1 MQLVAKS
8 FSQLTTDELFEIY
21 RVRVAVFVV
30 EQNCAYQEVDL
41 TDKLSYHLWLES
53 ENAIKAYL
61 RVIPAGVVRKE
72 VSLGRVIAV
81 ERHQGLGTE
90 IVKHGIAFAKEQLG
104 AEEIVIEAQTYV
116 RSLSRVRRIFRRW
129 NPSCSYETC
138 SSKTL
143 KRYRQIAFN
152 LIKFTP

>member
-1 MQLVAKS
+1 MQPVAKS

-21 RVRVAVFVV
+21 RLRVAVFVV

-90 IVKHGIAFAKEQLG
+90 IVKYGIAFAKEQLG
-104 AEEIVIEAQTYV
+104 AGEIVIEAQTYV
-116 RSLSRVRRIFRRW
+116 RSFYAKLGFKAESEEFLEDGIPHVRMRLILK
-129 NPSCSYETC
+129 NP
-138 SSKTL
+138 L
-143 KRYRQIAFN
+143 G
-152 LIKFTP
+152 